1 MHILGL
7 IFIFIIAIF
16 IIGVSVIGGILRAI
30 FGFGRRSRPTP
41 HTYATSGERRQ
52 QQSSQR
58 REKKRKYAIRKRTST
73 PESIR
78 RSSRKTKENTLTL
91 KKLINNYSSFRCKKG
106 FHQCSTL
113 FRKHPF
119 DNDRFGVQ
127 CLSGIPLISTLLVF
141 RSKY

>member
-16 IIGVSVIGGILRAI
+16 IIGVSVMGGILRAI

-58 REKKRKYAIRKRTST
+58 REEEEEVCNTEENIHPREHKKIF
-73 PESIR
+73 
-78 RSSRKTKENTLTL
+78 TKDEGEYVDFEE
-91 KKLINNYSSFRCKKG
+91 IN
-106 FHQCSTL
+106 
-113 FRKHPF
+113 
-119 DNDRFGVQ
+119 
-127 CLSGIPLISTLLVF
+127 
-141 RSKY
+141 

>member
-52 QQSSQR
+52 QQSSQSYQSSQR
-58 REKKRKYAIRKRTST
+58 REEEEEVYNT
-73 PESIR
+73 E
-78 RSSRKTKENTLTL
+78 EN
-91 KKLINNYSSFRCKKG
+91 I
-106 FHQCSTL
+106 HP
-113 FRKHPF
+113 RKHKKIF
-119 DNDRFGVQ
+119 TKDEGEYVDFEEIN
-127 CLSGIPLISTLLVF
+127 
-141 RSKY
+141 

>member
-58 REKKRKYAIRKRTST
+58 REEEEEVCNT
-73 PESIR
+73 ESIR

>member
-30 FGFGRRSRPTP
+30 SASDDVHDQLRTLMQHPVRGDNSKVLKE
-41 HTYATSGERRQ
+41 ER
-52 QQSSQR
+52 
-58 REKKRKYAIRKRTST
+58 KKRKYAIRKRTST

>member
-30 FGFGRRSRPTP
+30 FGFGRRSRPTQ

-58 REKKRKYAIRKRTST
+58 REEEEEVCNT
-73 PESIR
+73 E
-78 RSSRKTKENTLTL
+78 EN
-91 KKLINNYSSFRCKKG
+91 I
-106 FHQCSTL
+106 HP
-113 FRKHPF
+113 RKHKKIF
-119 DNDRFGVQ
+119 TKDEGEYVDFEEIN
-127 CLSGIPLISTLLVF
+127 
-141 RSKY
+141 

>member
-58 REKKRKYAIRKRTST
+58 REEEEEVCNTEENIHPRKHKKIF
-73 PESIR
+73 
-78 RSSRKTKENTLTL
+78 TKDEGEYVDL
-91 KKLINNYSSFRCKKG
+91 KKLINNYSFFAAKKA
-106 FHQCSTL
+106 FINAAHSSAST
-113 FRKHPF
+113 
-119 DNDRFGVQ
+119 
-127 CLSGIPLISTLLVF
+127 PLTTIVLGCNA
-141 RSKY
+141 

>member
-41 HTYATSGERRQ
+41 VRGDNSKVLKEER
-52 QQSSQR
+52 
-58 REKKRKYAIRKRTST
+58 KKRKYAIRKRTST

>member
-58 REKKRKYAIRKRTST
+58 REEEEEVCNKIGRASCRERVS
-73 PESIR
+73 
-78 RSSRKTKENTLTL
+78 
-91 KKLINNYSSFRCKKG
+91 
-106 FHQCSTL
+106 
-113 FRKHPF
+113 
-119 DNDRFGVQ
+119 D
-127 CLSGIPLISTLLVF
+127 LV
-141 RSKY
+141 

>member
-30 FGFGRRSRPTP
+30 FGFGTP

-58 REKKRKYAIRKRTST
+58 REEEEEVCNT
-73 PESIR
+73 E
-78 RSSRKTKENTLTL
+78 EN
-91 KKLINNYSSFRCKKG
+91 I
-106 FHQCSTL
+106 HP
-113 FRKHPF
+113 RKHKKIF
-119 DNDRFGVQ
+119 TKDEGEYVDFEEIN
-127 CLSGIPLISTLLVF
+127 
-141 RSKY
+141 